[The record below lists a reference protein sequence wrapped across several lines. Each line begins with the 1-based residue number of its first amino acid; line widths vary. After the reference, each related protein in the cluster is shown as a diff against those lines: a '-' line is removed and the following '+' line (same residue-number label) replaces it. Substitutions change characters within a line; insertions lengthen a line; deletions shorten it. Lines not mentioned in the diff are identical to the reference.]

1 MTLPNMIILYHFLYV
16 S

>member
-1 MTLPNMIILYHFLYV
+1 MTLPNMAILYHFWYV